1 MKMYDIDSLLAKAS
15 AANIPV
21 VTASAGGSNKYSMG
35 VVNSKNN
42 GKRLT
47 FSKAL
52 SAKLGLAETVC
63 MVPVMDEGILLVA
76 KELPGNAVSRGS
88 LSGEDKKIC
97 YSALLVELLTGV
109 FKLDFSEHVS
119 RSFGDVQ
126 FESHND
132 LTIAVIKMIPNA
144 SAGEGESA

>member
-1 MKMYDIDSLLAKAS
+1 MKMYNIDSLLAKAS

-52 SAKLGLAETVC
+52 SARLGLTETVH
-63 MVPVMDEGILLVA
+63 MIPVMDDGVLLVA
-76 KELPGNAVSRGS
+76 KELPGNTVSCGS
-88 LSGEDKKIC
+88 LSGEEKKIC
-97 YSALLVELLTGV
+97 YSAQLVELLTKV

-126 FESHND
+126 FETHGD
-132 LTIAVIKMIPNA
+132 LTIAVITMLHNA
-144 SAGEGESA
+144 SDEAGESA